1 MISVN
6 ALNIKGSILQNSHRC
21 LPVTS
26 LIFARPRH
34 HHSSAI
40 LWTTKSKLNP
50 IMKQMPMTNR
60 TRSVEDRPLHQKE
73 ETLII
78 TEIMDIYTSN
88 FFCQTLIPRF
98 LPEAGNADLCI
109 YAQHRIKLYNIIPLK
124 DTILQ

>member
-1 MISVN
+1 MVTIN
-6 ALNIKGSILQNSHRC
+6 ALNIKDSTLQNSHRC
-21 LPVTS
+21 LPITS
-26 LIFARPRH
+26 LIFARPRQ

-50 IMKQMPMTNR
+50 IMKQMPMTNK

-73 ETLII
+73 EILIT

-88 FFCQTLIPRF
+88 FFCQTLVLRF

-109 YAQHRIKLYNIIPLK
+109 YTQHRIKLYNIIPLK
-124 DTILQ
+124 DTIPQ